1 MPAAK
6 TKPRTDTIMNLP
18 SIEELR
24 HIASA
29 AGRKAPTGGMLTAE
43 VTAVRDAVVAACRP
57 QPVDPANI
65 PDLVTHLD
73 PRNCGLT
80 IQLGVKAAAEIN
92 DKFRERMV
100 EALAACR
107 PQFRPIAEMP
117 AEVPERCARISG
129 FFDDGEWRLSNSL
142 WPRDTH
148 FIDIA
153 LPSPSYP
160 VDFEQAF
167 AESKLDA
174 KDKDSAFKLWKGGAR

>member
-1 MPAAK
+1 
-6 TKPRTDTIMNLP
+6 MNNIP

-80 IQLGVKAAAEIN
+80 VQLGVKAAEEIN
-92 DKFRERMV
+92 AKFRERMT

-107 PQFRPIAEMP
+107 PQLRPIAEMP
-117 AEVPERCARISG
+117 ERVPEGCERLYGILY
-129 FFDDGEWRLSNSL
+129 DGGVLAVTSFRGPSY
-142 WPRDTH
+142 TH

-160 VDFEQAF
+160 ADFEQAF

>member
-1 MPAAK
+1 
-6 TKPRTDTIMNLP
+6 MNIP

-24 HIASA
+24 NIAA
-29 AGRKAPTGGMLTAE
+29 VAGRKAETGMMLTNQVA
-43 VTAVRDAVVAACRP
+43 AIRDAVVAACRP

-107 PQFRPIAEMP
+107 PQLRPIAEMP
-117 AEVPERCARISG
+117 EEVPEGCVRLYWNNVDG
-129 FFDDGEWRLSNSL
+129 FGTRL
-142 WPRDTH
+142 RAEDTH

-153 LPSPSYP
+153 LPEPNYP
-160 VDFEQAF
+160 ADFEAAF

-174 KDKDSAFKLWKGGAR
+174 KDKDAAFKLWKGGAR